1 MNLTRR
7 NLIAGLGGTAVAGG
21 IGAAVYGEVT
31 DGGDE
36 SPSAL
41 VAGSL
46 LSVASQVPGATVEAH
61 GSVAV
66 RQLIRD
72 GLRDPDAVALADPRL
87 FEGIALEVTMF
98 ATNALVVAYNPE
110 SEHADAIRDDWTSA
124 VQRSPVAVGRTDP
137 AVDPLGY
144 RTVMALDLAA
154 RDDLLDADR
163 TLDNARI
170 LPETD
175 LANVLERGDLD
186 AAFVYRN
193 MAVERDLPHVS
204 LPDRI
209 DFSSPAA
216 ADSYARA
223 AYDLD
228 DRTVRGRPIRYAAT
242 ALTDAGQS
250 WIDRLTGGH
259 ERLRTA
265 GFGVPESYPERRGLG
280 GGE

>member
-1 MNLTRR
+1 MDLTRR
-7 NLIAGLGGTAVAGG
+7 NLLVGLGGTAVAGG
-21 IGAAVYGEVT
+21 LGAAVYGGVT
-31 DGGDE
+31 SDANE
-36 SPSAL
+36 TPSAL

-46 LSVASQVPGATVEAH
+46 LGVASQVPDATVEAH

-66 RQLIRD
+66 RQFIRN

-87 FEGIALEVTMF
+87 FEGIAERVTAF
-98 ATNALVVAYNPE
+98 ATNALVLAYNAD
-110 SEHADAIRDDWTSA
+110 SEHADGIRDDWSSA
-124 VQRSPVAVGRTDP
+124 VQRPAVAVGRTDP

-144 RTVMALDLAA
+144 RTVMALELAA
-154 RDDLLDADR
+154 REGLLDADR

-175 LANVLERGDLD
+175 LANVLERGGLD

-193 MAVERDLPHVS
+193 MAVERDLPAVS

-223 AYDLD
+223 SYDLG
-228 DRTVRGRPIRYAAT
+228 DRTVRGQPIRYAAT
-242 ALTDAGQS
+242 ALTDAGQP
-250 WIDRLTGGH
+250 WVDQLTGGH

-265 GFGVPESYPERRGLG
+265 GFGVPESYPKRRVLG
-280 GGE
+280 

>member
-7 NLIAGLGGTAVAGG
+7 ELLVGLGGTAVAGG
-21 IGAAVYGEVT
+21 LGAAVYGGVT
-31 DGGDE
+31 SGADDT
-36 SPSAL
+36 PSAL

-46 LSVASQVPGATVEAH
+46 LGVASQVPGATVEAH

-87 FEGIALEVTMF
+87 FEGVAEQVTTF
-98 ATNALVVAYNPE
+98 ATNALVVAYNPD
-110 SEHADAIRDDWTSA
+110 STSADAIRDDWASA
-124 VQRSPVAVGRTDP
+124 VQRSGVAVGRTDP

-144 RTVMALDLAA
+144 RTVMALELAA
-154 RDDLLDADR
+154 REDLLDADR
-163 TLDNARI
+163 ALDNARI

-193 MAVERDLPHVS
+193 MAVERDLPLVS

-209 DFSSPAA
+209 DFSTPAS
-216 ADSYARA
+216 ADSYARVS
-223 AYDLD
+223 YDLD

-242 ALTDAGQS
+242 ALTDAGQP
-250 WIDRLTGGH
+250 WVDRLTGGH
-259 ERLRTA
+259 DRLHTA
-265 GFGVPESYPERRGLG
+265 GFGVPESYPDRYVLA
-280 GGE
+280 

>member
-1 MNLTRR
+1 MDLTRR
-7 NLIAGLGGTAVAGG
+7 DLLVGLGSTAVAGG
-21 IGAAVYGEVT
+21 LGAAVYGSVA
-31 DGGDE
+31 GGADRT
-36 SPSAL
+36 PSAL

-46 LSVASQVPGATVEAH
+46 LGVATEVPGATVEAH

-66 RQLIRD
+66 RQLVRGD
-72 GLRDPDAVALADPRL
+72 LRDPDAVALADPRL
-87 FEGIALEVTMF
+87 FEGLATQVTAF
-98 ATNALVVAYNPE
+98 ATNALVVAYNPDAA
-110 SEHADAIRDDWTSA
+110 HADAVREDWAGA
-124 VQRSPVAVGRTDP
+124 VQRSAVGVGRTDP

-144 RTVMALDLAA
+144 RTVMLLRLASEEG
-154 RDDLLDADR
+154 LLDADR
-163 TLDNARI
+163 ALENARL

-193 MAVERDLPHVS
+193 MAVERDLPYVS

-228 DRTVRGRPIRYAAT
+228 DRTVRGQPIRYAAT
-242 ALTDAGQS
+242 ALTDAGQP
-250 WIDRLTGGH
+250 WIDRLTGGRT
-259 ERLRTA
+259 RLDEA
-265 GFGVPESYPERRGLG
+265 GFGVPESYPDRLVLG
-280 GGE
+280 

>member
-1 MNLTRR
+1 M
-7 NLIAGLGGTAVAGG
+7 
-21 IGAAVYGEVT
+21 YGSVT
-31 DGGDE
+31 GSADGK
-36 SPSAL
+36 PSAL

-46 LSVASQVPGATVEAH
+46 LSVASAVSGATVEAH

-72 GLRDPDAVALADPRL
+72 GARDPDAVALADPRL
-87 FEGIALEVTMF
+87 FEGIAAEVTTF
-98 ATNALVVAYNPE
+98 ATNALVVAYNAA
-110 SEHADAIRDDWTSA
+110 SAQADAIRDDWVGA
-124 VQRSPVAVGRTDP
+124 VQRSAVAVGRTDP

-144 RTVMALDLAA
+144 RTVMGLELAA

-163 TLDNARI
+163 VLNNARI

-193 MAVERDLPHVS
+193 MAVERDLPYVS

-209 DFSSPAA
+209 DFSSPSAV
-216 ADSYARA
+216 DSYARA
-223 AYDLD
+223 SYDLG
-228 DRTVRGRPIRYAAT
+228 DRTVRGQPIRYAAT

-250 WIDRLTGGH
+250 WIDRLTGGQ
-259 ERLRTA
+259 ERLRNA
-265 GFGVPESYPERRGLG
+265 GFGVPESYPERSTVG
-280 GGE
+280 

>member
-1 MNLTRR
+1 MTRR
-7 NLIAGLGGTAVAGG
+7 NLLVGLGGTAVAGG
-21 IGAAVYGEVT
+21 IGVAVYGTVAE
-31 DGGDE
+31 DGDRT
-36 SPSAL
+36 PSVL

-46 LSVASQVPGATVEAH
+46 LSVASQVSGATVEAH

-66 RQLIRD
+66 RRLIRD
-72 GLRDPDAVALADPRL
+72 GLRDPDGVALADPRL
-87 FEGIALEVTMF
+87 FDGIADRVTAF
-98 ATNALVVAYNPE
+98 ATNALVIAYNPD
-110 SEHADAIRDDWTSA
+110 SAHADRIRDDWTSA
-124 VQRSPVAVGRTDP
+124 VQRSVVDVGRTDP

-154 RDDLLDADR
+154 EAGLLDADQ

-175 LANVLERGDLD
+175 LSNVLERGDLD

-193 MAVERDLPHVS
+193 MAIERDLPYVS

-209 DFSSPAA
+209 DFSSPDA

-223 AYDLD
+223 SYDLD

-242 ALTDAGQS
+242 ALTDAGQP
-250 WIDRLTGGH
+250 WIDRLTGGR

-265 GFGVPESYPERRGLG
+265 GFGVPESYPERHGI
-280 GGE
+280 E